1 MTTLQKYLAM
11 GRASLE
17 SVAARTV
24 TFRGKRVP
32 ALINEAG
39 GEVGRNG
46 MPDLSLRVGAVME
59 FDARYVV
66 ESPRSGE
73 AIIDDTG
80 RTHLVRIVGRRENV
94 WRVTCDPDS

>member
-1 MTTLQKYLAM
+1 M
-11 GRASLE
+11 GRAALE

-24 TFRGKRVP
+24 TFRGQRVP

-46 MPDLSLRVGAVME
+46 MPDLSLNVGAVME
-59 FDARYVV
+59 IDARYVV
-66 ESPRSGE
+66 RAPQAGE
-73 AIIDDTG
+73 PITDDTG

-94 WRVTCDPDS
+94 WRITCDPTS